1 MAETNIESREINL
14 ESDDDDTLFSDQEQV
29 SVDHI
34 NFEFEQTSKIQGKY
48 RKMTVFNDNH
58 CYQAIKNKHQRKFKY
73 RIDLAYLDPKPL
85 RKRFIDWKWLCASV
99 VFMLLGILL
108 LVNGWISASSVPSM
122 VVLIAISVI
131 ALMTLLAFFHQSYDR
146 VYFRSQYGRVRLIEL
161 INSNPDKATFRNF
174 LTKFIVQINK
184 SKTAKKVNQ
193 NKFLSRE
200 LQELRRL
207 KNETAVSEREY
218 ESAKVRIFKH
228 EAFKAGQ

>member
-228 EAFKAGQ
+228 E